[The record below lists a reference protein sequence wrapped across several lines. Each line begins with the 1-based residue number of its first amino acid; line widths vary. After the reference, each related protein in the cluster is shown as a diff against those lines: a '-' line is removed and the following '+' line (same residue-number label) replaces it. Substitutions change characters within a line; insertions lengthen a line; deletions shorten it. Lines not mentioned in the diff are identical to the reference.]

1 MPVLIYS
8 GPDKKYLQICIQ
20 ALHSVSNLPSVS
32 IEEETRKCYS
42 AFYRCCSSHSE
53 IPQRCFEM
61 NNCIQNFDTLKN
73 YNKICQGIHPDEHF
87 LETDEEVIVKQV
99 KHNVNN
105 NVK

>member
-1 MPVLIYS
+1 
-8 GPDKKYLQICIQ
+8 
-20 ALHSVSNLPSVS
+20 
-32 IEEETRKCYS
+32 
-42 AFYRCCSSHSE
+42 
-53 IPQRCFEM
+53 M

-73 YNKICQGIHPDEHF
+73 YNKICHGIHPEEHF